1 MKRITIG
8 LALGL
13 FAVATSGCGVYTS
26 GKDVNKHESIDSKG
40 IQELNIKADQGD
52 INLQK
57 SNDDKIDVSLT
68 GQATNNP
75 DKILTTS
82 VDGSALNIRVN
93 SEITAGIN
101 LVKNDY
107 KLVVRV
113 PEKMYDQIKLDNSLG
128 NIELKD
134 IESKNLE
141 VITVNGDV
149 TANGFKGEQYMFKS
163 SLGKV
168 DLNDVSGQGKVDQ
181 HNGSVNIVLADL
193 TKDLEVDSDLGAVNI
208 KVPSNSKF
216 RLASKT
222 MNNRYDLKLPMIF
235 TQKSDSQVVGNTANA
250 GADSPLLNVN
260 ASNGKF
266 VLEGK

>member
-1 MKRITIG
+1 MKRIIIG

-13 FAVATSGCGVYTS
+13 FAVATSGCGIYTS

-52 INLQK
+52 INIQK
-57 SNDDKIDVSLT
+57 SNDDKIDISLT
-68 GQATNNP
+68 GQATKNP

-82 VDGSALNIRVN
+82 VEGSALNIRVN

-113 PEKMYDQIKLDNSLG
+113 PEKTYDQIKLKNSFG
-128 NIELKD
+128 NIDLND

-141 VITVNGDV
+141 VVTVNGDV

-163 SLGKV
+163 WLGKV
-168 DLNDVSGQGKVDQ
+168 DLSNMSGQGKVDQ
-181 HNGSVNIVLADL
+181 SNGAVNILLSDL
-193 TKDLEVDSDLGAVNI
+193 TKNLEVDSSLGAVDI
-208 KVPSNSKF
+208 KVPSNSNF
-216 RLASKT
+216 RLEAKT
-222 MNNRYDLKLPMIF
+222 LNNRYDIKLPMTF
-235 TQKSDSQVVGNTANA
+235 TKRSDTQVIGNTANA
-250 GADSPLLNVN
+250 GTDAPLLNVN